1 MPLSEAKKRANK
13 KWNDENMKE
22 RYDRI
27 QLVVPKGGKEMIQAA
42 AQTQGQSV
50 NAYIYEAVK
59 QRMEREEVQGGGI
72 RLMGEP
78 SSIEQ

>member
-27 QLVVPKGGKEMIQAA
+27 QLVVPKGEKETIQAA

>member
-27 QLVVPKGGKEMIQAA
+27 QLVVPKGEKETIQAA
-42 AQTQGQSV
+42 AQMQGQSV

-72 RLMGEP
+72 RLIGGA
-78 SSIEQ
+78 SNTEQ

>member
-13 KWNDENMKE
+13 KWNHENMKE

-27 QLVVPKGGKEMIQAA
+27 QLVVPKGEKETIQAA

>member
-27 QLVVPKGGKEMIQAA
+27 QLVVPKGEKETIQAA

-72 RLMGEP
+72 RPMGEP
-78 SSIEQ
+78 SNTEQ